1 MRLVAASVSAQH
13 VVTHPQLVHN
23 FTFLLNPLS
32 KSEFLS
38 FSYHSKASNM
48 GTLNINDIEI
58 GMELAEDV
66 TNFNGTILLKV
77 GAIITEKH
85 LMAFKVW
92 GITEANIE
100 GVEESKFDELF
111 AVDAETNAMMDQE
124 LAYIFQKN
132 DMEDPVIAEI
142 YRLVKKRRISLLT
155 HE

>member
-1 MRLVAASVSAQH
+1 
-13 VVTHPQLVHN
+13 
-23 FTFLLNPLS
+23 
-32 KSEFLS
+32 
-38 FSYHSKASNM
+38 M
-48 GTLNINDIEI
+48 GILNIDDIEI

-77 GAIITEKH
+77 GTIITEKY

-100 GVEESKFDELF
+100 GVEESNFDEPDLS

>member
-1 MRLVAASVSAQH
+1 
-13 VVTHPQLVHN
+13 
-23 FTFLLNPLS
+23 
-32 KSEFLS
+32 
-38 FSYHSKASNM
+38 M
-48 GTLNINDIEI
+48 GTLNINEIEI

-66 TNFNGTILLKV
+66 TNFNGIVLLKA

-85 LMAFKVW
+85 LMALKAW

-100 GVEESKFDELF
+100 GVDESNFDEPALS
-111 AVDAETNAMMDQE
+111 AVDAETNAMIDQE

-142 YRLVKKRRISLLT
+142 YRLMKKRRISLLT

>member
-1 MRLVAASVSAQH
+1 
-13 VVTHPQLVHN
+13 
-23 FTFLLNPLS
+23 
-32 KSEFLS
+32 
-38 FSYHSKASNM
+38 M
-48 GTLNINDIEI
+48 GTLNIDDIEI

-66 TNFNGTILLKV
+66 TNFNGTILLKA
-77 GAIITEKH
+77 GAIITEKY

-100 GVEESKFDELF
+100 GVEESNFDELF

-132 DMEDPVIAEI
+132 DMEDSIIAEI